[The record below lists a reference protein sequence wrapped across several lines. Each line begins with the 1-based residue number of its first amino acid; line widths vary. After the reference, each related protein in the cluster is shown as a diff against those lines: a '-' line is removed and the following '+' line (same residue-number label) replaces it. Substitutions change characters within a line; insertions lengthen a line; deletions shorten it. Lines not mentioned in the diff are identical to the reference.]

1 MQKFDHR
8 NLIYWAIGI
17 QERVEVKEGKRD
29 IRVRAIEVLL
39 YDEAIVKKRSVEL
52 EDVGDWGVGAGGGGQ
67 LQVRELKFV
76 VVFFTCVLV
85 SDLTHSGERPQSIH

>member
-52 EDVGDWGVGAGGGGQ
+52 EDVGD
-67 LQVRELKFV
+67 
-76 VVFFTCVLV
+76 
-85 SDLTHSGERPQSIH
+85 